1 VRFERD
7 ACQKQKYTKMF
18 KPVAGWARTIFCIW
32 AIKGYN
38 RDKKTLMD
46 NPDLH
51 NTVQEP
57 PKPSLLSG
65 ETLAGK
71 LLVNTVL
78 AVGFLVTLGLLF
90 YSGLLGT
97 AVVILIMAVSF
108 AAIHYFGLGG
118 LLMSLLGLLI
128 VCGAG
133 FALNT
138 KNGEPSSSVLTT
150 GLMLAALSSVVW
162 LLSRA
167 RYKEHRMLSDL
178 NQKVAK
184 ERERFIALINTID
197 MAVVAT
203 DNEGKITLYNGAAL
217 SLLSTNI
224 SLSGQLFTNVFQLI
238 DANQQPTNVIGQVK
252 EQKRAIERIDT
263 SVKVGQ
269 KDMINLQVIAAPIKS
284 NFGAKSGGYVITLR
298 DITKQKTLDE
308 QRNEFVSVTSHEI
321 RTPIAI
327 IEGTLSTA
335 LAGPMVAKAPP
346 EIIKLIKNA
355 HEQTM
360 FLSRLVQDLATL
372 AMAEGEFLDIELKP
386 IDPEKIIQN
395 QFKNHTAEA
404 TEKGLNMILQPSVD
418 LHPILTSEVY
428 INEILENFIT
438 NAIKYTK
445 EGTIRLGAEN
455 AAENS
460 IRFWVED
467 TGRGV
472 GQADQKKLF
481 TKFFRSEGFETRETG
496 GTGLGLYI
504 TKKLAERIG
513 GKVWCTTE
521 LGKGS
526 VFYLDVPPIGALKT
540 DVKKITNAEIEDFA
554 EAI

>member
-1 VRFERD
+1 
-7 ACQKQKYTKMF
+7 
-18 KPVAGWARTIFCIW
+18 
-32 AIKGYN
+32 
-38 RDKKTLMD
+38 MD
-46 NPDLH
+46 NPDLK
-51 NTVQEP
+51 NTVLEP
-57 PKPSLLSG
+57 HKPSLLSG
-65 ETLAGK
+65 ETLISKVLVACVLSAGYI
-71 LLVNTVL
+71 LVLGVL
-78 AVGFLVTLGLLF
+78 VHSGALGATLAILMAILSFVAV
-90 YSGLLGT
+90 
-97 AVVILIMAVSF
+97 
-108 AAIHYFGLGG
+108 HYFGIGG
-118 LLMSLLGLLI
+118 LLTAVMGVVI
-128 VCGAG
+128 VCGVA
-133 FALNT
+133 FMQSSN
-138 KNGEPSSSVLTT
+138 NGNQIRPTLLT
-150 GLMLAALSSVVW
+150 GLMLVVLLVIFW

-167 RYKEHRMLSDL
+167 GYKEHQTLTDL
-178 NQKVAK
+178 NQKIAK
-184 ERERFIALINTID
+184 ERDRFIALINTID
-197 MAVVAT
+197 IAVVAT
-203 DNEGKITLYNGAAL
+203 DSQGKITLYNGAAL

-224 SLSGQLFTNVFQLI
+224 SLSGQLFGNVFQLV
-238 DANQQPTNVIGQVK
+238 DANQQPVDVIGQVR
-252 EQKRAIERIDT
+252 EQKRAVSRIDT
-263 SVKVGQ
+263 SVKVGP

-284 NFGAKSGGYVITLR
+284 NFGSKAGGYVITLR
-298 DITKQKTLDE
+298 DITKQRTLDE

-335 LAGPMVAKAPP
+335 LAGPVAAKTDP
-346 EIIKLIKNA
+346 EALKLIKNA
-355 HEQTM
+355 HDQTM
-360 FLSRLVQDLATL
+360 FLSRLVQDLAVL
-372 AMAEGEFLDIELKP
+372 AKAEGEFLDIELKP
-386 IDPEKIIQN
+386 IDPEKIVQN

-404 TEKGLNMILQPSVD
+404 TEKGLNMILQPSLD

-438 NAIKYTK
+438 NALKYTK

-467 TGRGV
+467 TGIGI

-504 TKKLAERIG
+504 AKKLAERIG
-513 GKVWCTTE
+513 GKVWCTSE

>member
-1 VRFERD
+1 
-7 ACQKQKYTKMF
+7 
-18 KPVAGWARTIFCIW
+18 
-32 AIKGYN
+32 
-38 RDKKTLMD
+38 MD
-46 NPDLH
+46 NPDLT

-65 ETLAGK
+65 ETLASK
-71 LLVNTVL
+71 VLIAITLLIGYL
-78 AVGFLVTLGLLF
+78 SSLGLLVF
-90 YSGLLGT
+90 SKSFSTTIIILIVALSITAIHFFGLSGL
-97 AVVILIMAVSF
+97 VSSIF
-108 AAIHYFGLGG
+108 
-118 LLMSLLGLLI
+118 GLLI
-128 VCGAG
+128 VLGVGVFQNTSNVNQSPSIPVSG
-133 FALNT
+133 F
-138 KNGEPSSSVLTT
+138 
-150 GLMLAALSSVVW
+150 MLATLFVIFW
-162 LLSRA
+162 QLSRS
-167 RYKEHRMLSDL
+167 RYKEHRMLADL
-178 NQKVAK
+178 NQKAVK
-184 ERERFIALINTID
+184 ERDRFVALINTID

-203 DNEGKITLYNGAAL
+203 DSKERISRYNGAAL

-224 SLSGQLFTNVFQLI
+224 SLSGQLFSDVFQLV
-238 DANQQPTNVIGQVK
+238 DSNQQPTNVIQQVR

-263 SVKVGQ
+263 SVKIGQ
-269 KDMINLQVIAAPIKS
+269 KDTINLQVIAAPIKS
-284 NFGAKSGGYVITLR
+284 NFGSRGGGFVITMR

-335 LAGPMVAKAPP
+335 LAGPMVAKANP
-346 EIIKLIKNA
+346 ELIKLIKNA
-355 HEQTM
+355 HDQTM

-386 IDPEKIIQN
+386 VDPAKIIQN
-395 QFKNHTAEA
+395 QYKNLTAEA
-404 TEKGLNMILQPSVD
+404 TEKGLNMIIHPSLD
-418 LHPILTSEVY
+418 LHPILSSEVY

-445 EGTIRLGAEN
+445 QGTVTLGAES

-460 IRFWVED
+460 IRFWVSD
-467 TGRGV
+467 TGIGV

-481 TKFFRSEGFETRETG
+481 TKFFRAEDFETRETG

-513 GKVWCTTE
+513 GKVWCTSE
-521 LGKGS
+521 LGRGS

-540 DVKKITNAEIEDFA
+540 DAKKVTNAEIEDFA
-554 EAI
+554 GAI